1 MKKYMLFSFL
11 SLLVFASNAQS
22 SVESEVLKY
31 KLNESGSR
39 FFQVTFLNQV
49 WLRFNQSNPGTT
61 VIGDPQANTLDIGL
75 RRTRMQLFGQIT
87 DRTFLYFQFGQNNF
101 NAMYN
106 ATSNRKLAPFFHDAL
121 GEYRVSSGNQLKI
134 GGGLT
139 ITTGISRFSQPS
151 IGTILTTDVPVF
163 AQTTV
168 DQIDQFGRKLSIY
181 ARGQIGKFD
190 YRAVLSDPFPVTSN
204 GQTPPA
210 LSSVSNFASKG
221 HSLQTAGYLIYQ
233 FFDHENHLTPYMNG
247 TYLGSK
253 KIFNIAIGG
262 AYQPNAM
269 WSKSAVRDTLY
280 QAMQHV
286 AIESF
291 LDMPVGTKNSII
303 SAYLGYFNTN
313 YGTNYLRY
321 NGIMNPASGTT
332 LTASNSITGQGPTYG
347 NALPMFGTGN
357 VVYTQI
363 GYMLPSKTKGLA
375 NRWMPYASAT
385 IASFDRLNGLPTNT
399 FNLGVKYYLNGNK
412 SKLSLDYQNRPS
424 YRVEN
429 SEVKSGDRLGTVTL
443 QMQVNI

>member
-1 MKKYMLFSFL
+1 MRKMVFLMIASFMAYIN
-11 SLLVFASNAQS
+11 FAQS

-39 FFQVTFLNQV
+39 FFQVTFLNQA
-49 WLRFNQSNPGTT
+49 WLRFNQSNPGTM

-87 DRTFLYFQFGQNNF
+87 DRTFMYFQFGQNNF
-101 NAMYN
+101 NSMYN

-121 GEYRVSSGNQLKI
+121 GEYRVSAGNQLKI

-139 ITTGISRFSQPS
+139 ITNGISRFSQPS
-151 IGTILTTDVPVF
+151 IGTILTMDVPVF

-168 DQIDQFGRKLSIY
+168 EQIDQFARKLSVY

-190 YRAVLSDPFPVTSN
+190 YRAVLSDPFPITSN
-204 GQTPPA
+204 GQTPP
-210 LSSVSNFASKG
+210 SISNVSNFATKG

-233 FFDHENHLTPYMNG
+233 FFDHENHMTPYMNG

-269 WSKSAVRDTLY
+269 WIKTVTGDTLY

-291 LDMPVGTKNSII
+291 LDMPIGSKNSMI

-313 YGTNYLRY
+313 YGNNYLRY
-321 NGIMNPASGTT
+321 NGLMNPASGTT
-332 LTASNSITGQGPTYG
+332 LTAANSITGHGPTYG
-347 NALPMFGTGN
+347 NAYPMFGTGN
-357 VVYTQI
+357 VVYTQL
-363 GYMLPSKTKGLA
+363 GYMLPSKTIGLT

-385 IASFDRLNGLPTNT
+385 FASFERLNGLSTNT
-399 FNLGVKYYLNGNK
+399 FNLGINYYLNGNK
-412 SKLSLDYQNRPS
+412 SKLSLDYQNRPT
-424 YRVEN
+424 YKVEN
-429 SEVKSGDRLGTVTL
+429 SQIKSGERFGTLTL

>member
-1 MKKYMLFSFL
+1 MKKTILLMCALALGIISF
-11 SLLVFASNAQS
+11 AQS

-39 FFQVTFLNQV
+39 FFQVTFLNQA

-61 VIGDPQANTLDIGL
+61 VVGDPQANTFDIGL

-87 DRTFLYFQFGQNNF
+87 DRTFVYFQFGQNNF
-101 NAMYN
+101 NSMYN
-106 ATSNRKLAPFFHDAL
+106 ATSNRKIAPFFHDAL

-139 ITTGISRFSQPS
+139 IANGISRFSQPS

-168 DQIDQFGRKLSIY
+168 DQIDQFSRKLSIY

-210 LSSVSNFASKG
+210 LSTVSNFATKG
-221 HSLQTAGYLIYQ
+221 HTLQTAGYLIYQ
-233 FFDHENHLTPYMNG
+233 FFDHENHTTPYMNG

-253 KIFNIAIGG
+253 KIFNIALGG

-269 WSKSAVRDTLY
+269 WSKSATGDTLY

-286 AIESF
+286 AVESF
-291 LDMPVGTKNSII
+291 LDMPVGTKNSMI

-321 NGIMNPASGTT
+321 NGVMNPATGTT

-347 NALPMFGTGN
+347 NAYPMFGTGN
-357 VVYTQI
+357 VIYSQI

-375 NRWMPYASAT
+375 NRWMPYAAAT
-385 IASFDRLNGLPTNT
+385 LASFNRLNGLSTNT
-399 FNLGVKYYLNGNK
+399 FNLGVNYYLNGNK

-424 YRVEN
+424 YKIEN
-429 SEVKSGDRLGTVTL
+429 SEIKAGDRLGTVTL
-443 QMQVNI
+443 QMQVFI